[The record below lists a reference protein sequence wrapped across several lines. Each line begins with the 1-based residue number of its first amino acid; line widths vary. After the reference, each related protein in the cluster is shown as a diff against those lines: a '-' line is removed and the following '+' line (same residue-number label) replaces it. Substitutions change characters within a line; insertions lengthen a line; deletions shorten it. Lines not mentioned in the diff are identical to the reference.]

1 ASTANRLCSKLVT
14 LFVSDAPV
22 AELVSRCSAT
32 FLAQADA
39 PDQIAQVL
47 WTILNSPEFLGTTYR
62 GQKFKTPLELALDS
76 TRNLGGESSGDDLA
90 LELPKMGMG
99 LYTNSS
105 PTGYAET
112 GDRWISSG
120 QLLSRIRFLD
130 RLLAA
135 TPATGT
141 TQVNLLAKTQARGLE
156 TAEGVV
162 GYLLQLG
169 LGPTATKTQRELGL
183 SILTQDGALP
193 YFNWSPDAEV
203 RLRQLEKA
211 IMALPEYQYQ

>member
-1 ASTANRLCSKLVT
+1 
-14 LFVSDAPV
+14 
-22 AELVSRCSAT
+22 
-32 FLAQADA
+32 
-39 PDQIAQVL
+39 
-47 WTILNSPEFLGTTYR
+47 
-62 GQKFKTPLELALDS
+62 
-76 TRNLGGESSGDDLA
+76 
-90 LELPKMGMG
+90 MGM
-99 LYTNSS
+99 YTNAS

-141 TQVNLLAKTQARGLE
+141 SQVNLLAKAQARGLE

-162 GYLLQLG
+162 GYLLQLS

-193 YFNWSPDAEV
+193 YFNWLPDAEV